1 MLSKVFKI
9 FQTPTDLLSFVQKR
23 NMNMIGS
30 GSAAEPDFSLA
41 LAKITRMSKEELN
54 DLLNHEEKADDYI
67 KSLDQVSK
75 RFFE

>member
-1 MLSKVFKI
+1 
-9 FQTPTDLLSFVQKR
+9 
-23 NMNMIGS
+23 MIGS

-54 DLLNHEEKADDYI
+54 ELLNHEEKADDYI

-75 RFFE
+75 IFFEC

>member
-1 MLSKVFKI
+1 
-9 FQTPTDLLSFVQKR
+9 
-23 NMNMIGS
+23 MIGS

-54 DLLNHEEKADDYI
+54 ELLNHEEKADEYI

-75 RFFE
+75 DFSNLTICVNLSYHES

>member
-1 MLSKVFKI
+1 
-9 FQTPTDLLSFVQKR
+9 
-23 NMNMIGS
+23 MIGS

-75 RFFE
+75 IFFESYVDVSFHDSSSSK